1 MNNPYLAPAETPA
14 HDPSYSPY
22 GTGAAGPG
30 AGGMGDRAEVSD
42 SAIEALRQT
51 RPWVMFLSVMS
62 FIGSAFMLFGGII
75 VMVAGAFIPSGA
87 GGGAA
92 MSTAALGAFYIPFAF
107 LYIYP
112 ALKMWSFGSAISRLV
127 ASRAS
132 VDLEA
137 ALRQQKSFWKFAG
150 IVTIVMVAMYF
161 VFFIGMMV
169 VGIAAAGR
177 H

>member
-1 MNNPYLAPAETPA
+1 VNNPYLAPAETPA
-14 HDPSYSPY
+14 HDLNAPSPY
-22 GTGAAGPG
+22 GS
-30 AGGMGDRAEVSD
+30 GMGAMQPVTGDRSEVS
-42 SAIEALRQT
+42 ELALDILKQT

-75 VMVAGAFIPSGA
+75 IMVAGAFVPARNGA
-87 GGGAA
+87 SVPTA
-92 MSTAALGAFYIPFAF
+92 MLGAVYIPMSL

-112 ALKMWSFGSAISRLV
+112 ALKLWGFGSAIGRLLT
-127 ASRAS
+127 SRAG

-150 IVTIVMVAMYF
+150 ITTLVLIALYI
-161 VFFIGMMV
+161 VFFIGLV
-169 VGIAAAGR
+169 AVGVSAAGR